1 MYFASLFLYLS
12 QKRKCLWTQG
22 LVSVILWYFATYD
35 LSYCAIWASN
45 SGESFTV
52 FVYSLTKL
60 KSNNRT
66 LGFLLKQFQNA
77 NVHMNISTW
86 GDIEIGT
93 I

>member
-1 MYFASLFLYLS
+1 MDSRVGERHTLVFCYL
-12 QKRKCLWTQG
+12 R
-22 LVSVILWYFATYD
+22 SVIL
-35 LSYCAIWASN
+35 SSN

-52 FVYSLTKL
+52 FVYCLTKL

-77 NVHMNISTW
+77 NVHVNISTW